1 MWNGTMNRNNKKRQ
15 NSKVVTKLSEIT
27 IATNKK
33 VVKSR
38 V

>member
-1 MWNGTMNRNNKKRQ
+1 MWNGTVDRNKKKRV
-15 NSKVVTKLSEIT
+15 NSKVVTKLSEST

-33 VVKSR
+33 VVKLR